1 MTPFLEIIAG
11 VFIIIGSVFIFLT
24 SIGLVKMPD
33 IYTRISVTTKAATI
47 GLGLVLLGTAVFFH
61 DLSVYARSILLII
74 FVFMTSPVGSH
85 MIGRASYLE
94 GAKLWDKTIA
104 DDLRGKYDLKNLF
117 LKGEED
123 KDK

>member
-1 MTPFLEIIAG
+1 MTTVLEITAG
-11 VFIIIGSVFIFLT
+11 VFILIGSIFILLT

-47 GLGLVLLGTAVFFH
+47 GLGLVLLGTAVYFH
-61 DLSVYARSILLII
+61 ELSVYARSILLII

-85 MIGRASYLE
+85 MIGRAAYFE
-94 GAKLWDKTIA
+94 GAKLWDKTII
-104 DDLRGKYDLKNLF
+104 DHLRGKYDLKNHF

-123 KDK
+123 K